1 MFILLFSFLCF
12 FLASTIVTS
21 RQIILLETNDTKA
34 SLQTESPSFLTI
46 QNHQYKRQLFSS
58 IQVLDLGKYALLKH
72 NLMSQISRYKDLK
85 VFHVHQS
92 FFSREDLLFQYYF
105 SPDKISYPECNQLC
119 LSKDASVISST
130 QQLKDIEKY
139 IPRSKEFYWIK
150 TEQEAWSISKYRAK
164 YKIYFDQ
171 VNIDNYPNSLETK
184 KPKYYFLSQNHTLTE
199 FPRSQLGPVLQ
210 YYDNLKQ
217 NYWVKSFPELQ
228 IQINL
233 TRHINII
240 YPPPSLSLKNNQLAA
255 NCICAKDL
263 RENHFELKNSQR
275 IVNDAEQIL
284 LQLPLHLE
292 TKRIQNDHIS
302 TNISVTD
309 ILRSNI
315 SQKHSILSPDR
326 LKQIFLQNS
335 DANQEQNYDFSYLKS
350 IIK

>member
-1 MFILLFSFLCF
+1 
-12 FLASTIVTS
+12 
-21 RQIILLETNDTKA
+21 
-34 SLQTESPSFLTI
+34 
-46 QNHQYKRQLFSS
+46 
-58 IQVLDLGKYALLKH
+58 
-72 NLMSQISRYKDLK
+72 MSQ
-85 VFHVHQS
+85 
-92 FFSREDLLFQYYF
+92 
-105 SPDKISYPECNQLC
+105 
-119 LSKDASVISST
+119 
-130 QQLKDIEKY
+130 
-139 IPRSKEFYWIK
+139 
-150 TEQEAWSISKYRAK
+150 
-164 YKIYFDQ
+164 
-171 VNIDNYPNSLETK
+171 NYS
-184 KPKYYFLSQNHTLTE
+184 LTE

-315 SQKHSILSPDR
+315 SQKHSILSPAR
-326 LKQIFLQNS
+326 LKQIYLQNS
-335 DANQEQNYDFSYLKS
+335 DPNQEQNYDFSYLKS
-350 IIK
+350 IIHYLSFFEQIPKNITKIEKQSNRPFNFKIGKNIELQKRQKRLPIKFLKKFPLPQIQIQQKYLGSHSSIDNPPPPPLICTISLFYPFPIIT